1 MSKNKAELKLKRLYS
16 KIKKGG
22 FSPNEDTQTSIAR
35 TWFKAERKLAVKHL
49 MNTLPCLTLRNF
61 DRDKPLCITSRHDKV
76 FQAIELVDTYTVDN
90 QSVRLTVTIPTKGKG
105 STYALGNTV
114 LVSLALETRNE
125 VLAERSVFLSRK
137 IDPNPH
143 ALLDSMVEQVF
154 PNNGWCLRMTDDTAK
169 TIERYLECFSFLG
182 QSSE

>member
-22 FSPNEDTQTSIAR
+22 FSRNEDTQTAIAR

-49 MNTLPCLTLRNF
+49 LSTLPCLTLRNF
-61 DRDKPLCITSRHDKV
+61 PNKPCCPFSPHDKAYQV
-76 FQAIELVDTYTVDN
+76 IELVDTYKVDDYD
-90 QSVRLTVTIPTKGKG
+90 VYLTVTIPTKGKG

-114 LVSLALETRNE
+114 LVSLTLETEGE
-125 VLAERSVFLSRK
+125 VLAERYVNLNRK
-137 IDPNPH
+137 IDPNPR
-143 ALLDSMVEQVF
+143 ALFVSMVEQVF
-154 PNNGWCLRMTDDTAK
+154 PQHLGRLTMMENTAE

-182 QSSE
+182 HTNE